1 VPEQIVGSPD
11 SHTGGLR
18 ALVLSNMRPDGRHP
32 ERGRFVRD
40 QVDALRGLGEWQ
52 VELYEF
58 APGARALSRAAR
70 DLRTRY
76 AGAL

>member
-1 VPEQIVGSPD
+1 VPEQIVGSENPRA
-11 SHTGGLR
+11 GGLR

-52 VELYEF
+52 LELY
-58 APGARALSRAAR
+58 
-70 DLRTRY
+70 
-76 AGAL
+76 